1 MQMDWG
7 LITVLVC
14 ISLPVLII
22 FGVYFR
28 FSRDMMQDKPVDS
41 RFLGT
46 QMDFAILVLGF
57 LLLLA
62 LIGWMRGGFSG

>member
-22 FGVYFR
+22 FGAYFR
-28 FSRDMMQDKPVDS
+28 SSRDKMQDKPVDS

-46 QMDFAILVLGF
+46 QMDFAILSWDFYCCWL
-57 LLLLA
+57 
-62 LIGWMRGGFSG
+62 